1 MTYDEGGDL
10 WSMVIK
16 DSNDQTLG
24 TYQQYTED
32 WQDAGFTFTGE
43 FENEEV
49 VSFTCNIENH

>member
-1 MTYDEGGDL
+1 MTYNEGGDL

-24 TYQQYTED
+24 TYQQSTED

-43 FENEEV
+43 FEDEEV
-49 VSFTCNIENH
+49 VSFTCNITY